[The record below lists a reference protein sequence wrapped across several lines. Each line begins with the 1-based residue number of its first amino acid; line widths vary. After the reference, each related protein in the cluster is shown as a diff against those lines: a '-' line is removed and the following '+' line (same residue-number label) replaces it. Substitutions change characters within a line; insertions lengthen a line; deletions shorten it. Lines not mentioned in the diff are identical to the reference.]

1 MMKESSK
8 SSDIDVE
15 IDGKRIRIDLEP
27 REWIIIGIVAI
38 IVVLL
43 LR

>member
-1 MMKESSK
+1 MKDSSK
-8 SSDIDVE
+8 SSDIDVS
-15 IDGKRIRIDLEP
+15 IDGKRIRIDLDP
-27 REWIIIGIVAI
+27 KEWIIIGIVVL

>member
-1 MMKESSK
+1 MKDSSK
-8 SSDIDVE
+8 SSDIDLE
-15 IDGKRIRIDLEP
+15 IDGKRIRIDLDP

-38 IVVLL
+38 IGVLL

>member
-1 MMKESSK
+1 MKASSK
-8 SSDIDVE
+8 SSDIDLE
-15 IDGKRIRIDLEP
+15 IDGKRIRIDLDP